1 MKTGKE
7 RKGKR
12 VEPSTNCNGSTGSIG
27 VNISTKRN
35 SAQGRKATG
44 KNEHFLVQED
54 ELPSITGQ
62 ALSQQLPDKRTC
74 PPETTKESP
83 VLKLV
88 LGLTLDP
95 SLKIKLQLFPIDEG
109 TRIGLER
116 DGHHPYLEL
125 TLRARKKISSV
136 LKHINSKWGSS
147 SIALGEP
154 ILCPYHMAL
163 ENMSSYRTWSLS
175 DDDISAGDVYAATGS
190 PSVFRLKYGWFSS
203 DPKTFATP
211 STSIASEPCSK
222 SEGVQKGCSSNM
234 EDLYGKGKPIELTRN
249 KFKTNNMSEG
259 ANVAA
264 VEKMSMD
271 VSVKPVIDEVR
282 VDNGLSQTSDLW
294 ADSLTNISIGGLL
307 SEASLQAKLNNCSQK
322 SDGSKSSFRIPSTF
336 TPFESCSQSGGIQT
350 GCSSNVEKTYGK
362 RKQIEVT
369 GEDYKPTNINEVTNA
384 VVAEKMRLDLSVEP
398 QDNEIRMDNGLARPS
413 ALWDDCLT
421 NISIGGLLSEVSLQG
436 KFNNCSPKTNKS
448 NSGLQP
454 SLLISDSFDA
464 FIAGQMQLPQG
475 PRLPSHEVHSSI
487 LDAEET
493 CHAFPCQKFSSSGKD
508 FLVLGGANSGACSQD
523 AGSKSFKLPK
533 FAEVSSQTGLPQDH
547 TCQESKTDPLLC
559 SGGIFADDSSLGLAG
574 IKWNDSLGPFDLGL
588 SSSRKII
595 NGDSISLSGFVR

>member
-1 MKTGKE
+1 MLC
-7 RKGKR
+7 
-12 VEPSTNCNGSTGSIG
+12 SLACFSNSIC
-27 VNISTKRN
+27 
-35 SAQGRKATG
+35 
-44 KNEHFLVQED
+44 
-54 ELPSITGQ
+54 
-62 ALSQQLPDKRTC
+62 LSR
-74 PPETTKESP
+74 
-83 VLKLV
+83 
-88 LGLTLDP
+88 
-95 SLKIKLQLFPIDEG
+95 
-109 TRIGLER
+109 
-116 DGHHPYLEL
+116 
-125 TLRARKKISSV
+125 
-136 LKHINSKWGSS
+136 
-147 SIALGEP
+147 
-154 ILCPYHMAL
+154 
-163 ENMSSYRTWSLS
+163 
-175 DDDISAGDVYAATGS
+175 
-190 PSVFRLKYGWFSS
+190 YGWFSS

-222 SEGVQKGCSSNM
+222 SEGVQKGCSSNI
-234 EDLYGKGKPIELTRN
+234 ENLYGKGKPIELTRN
-249 KFKTNNMSEG
+249 KFKTNNISEG

-264 VEKMSMD
+264 VEKTSM
-271 VSVKPVIDEVR
+271 VSINPVIDEVR

-307 SEASLQAKLNNCSQK
+307 SEASLLAKLNNCSQK

-336 TPFESCSQSGGIQT
+336 TPFESCSQSGGIQK

-384 VVAEKMRLDLSVEP
+384 VVAEKMHLDLSVEP
-398 QDNEIRMDNGLARPS
+398 QDNEIRMDNGLSRPS

-421 NISIGGLLSEVSLQG
+421 NISIGGLLSEASLQG

-533 FAEVSSQTGLPQDH
+533 FAEVTGQTGLPQDH